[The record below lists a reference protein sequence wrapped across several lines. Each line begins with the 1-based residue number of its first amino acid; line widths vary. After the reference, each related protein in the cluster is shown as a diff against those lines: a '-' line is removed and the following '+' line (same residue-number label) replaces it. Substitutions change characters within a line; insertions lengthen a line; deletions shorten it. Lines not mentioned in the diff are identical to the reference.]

1 MGRGRMI
8 YVPSWLNEGL
18 GDYFFGGEWTKGR
31 GKFDIGVNDWR
42 VKTIVDAVKKNEHV
56 PLEKIFR
63 YTQMDYYRNAQL
75 CYAEGWAINYFFMK
89 SPVAKKAGYF
99 AIPPRMLEALKTGG
113 DWEKA
118 TDKAFAGVDLKKM
131 EEEWKAFVLTLPIPK
146 NQLTK
151 PDDDNQ

>member
-1 MGRGRMI
+1 
-8 YVPSWLNEGL
+8 VPSWLNEGM

-31 GKFDIGVNDWR
+31 GKFDIGINDWR

-63 YTQMDYYRNAQL
+63 YEQMDYYKNAQL
-75 CYAEGWAINYFFMK
+75 CYAEGWAINYFFQK
-89 SPVAKKAGYF
+89 SPVGKKAGYF
-99 AIPPRMLEALKTGG
+99 QIPAKMLEALKTGG

-118 TDKAFAGVDLKKM
+118 TDKAFAGVDIKKM

-151 PDDDNQ
+151 PEDDNQ